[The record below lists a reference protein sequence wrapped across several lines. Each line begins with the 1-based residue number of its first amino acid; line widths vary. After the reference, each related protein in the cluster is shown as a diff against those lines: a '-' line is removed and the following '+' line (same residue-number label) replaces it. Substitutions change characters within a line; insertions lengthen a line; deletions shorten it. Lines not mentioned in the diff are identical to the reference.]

1 MSANNNGVS
10 YQFVIDGTKFQ
21 TNVYGTVTRWQLPQ
35 VEPPKLQQLNKTSQS
50 LLKWINPYPEIAF
63 EKIIIPYFDGIYKFT
78 TRVSNDPDFIKDYH
92 FISLMRCIDIYNKDN
107 YSAQI
112 IVDHDS
118 PQFTG

>member
-10 YQFVIDGTKFQ
+10 YKFVIDGTKFQ
-21 TNVYGTVTRWQLPQ
+21 TNVYGTVTMWQLPQ

-50 LLKWINPYPEIAF
+50 LLKWVNPYPEIAF
-63 EKIIIPYFDGIYKFT
+63 EKIIIPYFDGIYKYT